1 MHIQLLE
8 SFFIIIYKSSA
19 LDIHIQFRKS
29 FLKVEIENPMI
40 KVYKQSAVCYGF
52 TLAIMGGQIMTKVKQ
67 ERGF

>member
-1 MHIQLLE
+1 
-8 SFFIIIYKSSA
+8 
-19 LDIHIQFRKS
+19 
-29 FLKVEIENPMI
+29 MI